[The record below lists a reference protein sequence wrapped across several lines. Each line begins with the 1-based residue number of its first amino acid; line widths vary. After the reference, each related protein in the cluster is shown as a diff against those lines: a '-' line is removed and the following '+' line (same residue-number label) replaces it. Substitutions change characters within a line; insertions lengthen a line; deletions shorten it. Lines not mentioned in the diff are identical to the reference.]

1 MRTLILAVVAIALA
15 GCASVPAGN
24 TKLVYDHK
32 ANTYSVAAAPSQSEF
47 VGTSAVRSPVTA
59 AAALDGLRGKTLAFP
74 PRERSQRL

>member
-47 VGTSAVRSPVTA
+47 VGTSAASAPAKARPSWNKFGHP
-59 AAALDGLRGKTLAFP
+59 
-74 PRERSQRL
+74 